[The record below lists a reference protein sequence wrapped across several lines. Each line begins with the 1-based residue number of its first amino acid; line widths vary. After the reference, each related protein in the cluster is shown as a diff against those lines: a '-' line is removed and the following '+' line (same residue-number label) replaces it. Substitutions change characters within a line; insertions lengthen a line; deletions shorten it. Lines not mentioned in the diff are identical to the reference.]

1 MKFPAALIAYLRSQ
15 NSGHIIGAVNE
26 QQNLMIDGQILPS
39 TLYLTAAF
47 GGTGS
52 YTPDQ
57 IEGYFLLS
65 SAQQTTMNAY
75 FNTLI
80 SSYLATSMTNAEFLS
95 ITNGQQ
101 FSDVAIGVVP
111 SPQFKDDTYTG
122 RTAIASSG
130 LYIEL
135 APGLNALANQQGG
148 GTTAIVDNQVEVQS
162 AAAFNAGTLTAA
174 VVIAGVQQ
182 PQ

>member
-39 TLYLTAAF
+39 TLYLTTAF

-80 SSYLATSMTNAEFLS
+80 SSYLATTMANAEFLS
-95 ITNGQQ
+95 LVGGQQ
-101 FSDVAIGVVP
+101 FSDVAIGIVP
-111 SPQFKDDTYTG
+111 SSQFNDNTYTG

-130 LYIEL
+130 LNIEL
-135 APGLNALANQQGG
+135 APDMNAQVNQQGG
-148 GTTAIVDNQVEVQS
+148 GTTTIVDAQIETQTV
-162 AAAFNAGTLTAA
+162 AAFNAGTLTAA
-174 VVIAGVQQ
+174 VVIVGVQQ